1 MTDGPGRRPGTGDP
15 QAEAVLAACRILVA
29 VAARSISAVEE
40 EADLL
45 QVRALVVIASRGP
58 VSLGEL
64 AQAAGLHL
72 TRASRLCDRMVQ
84 AGLITRAVD
93 PANRR
98 QVILSLTFAGQQ
110 VVETVMQRRWAAI
123 EPVLARMTEKQRRD
137 LVAALAAFAEAAEEV
152 SERDLWAMGWTT

>member
-15 QAEAVLAACRILVA
+15 RRGRARACRILVA

-84 AGLITRAVD
+84 AGLIAGRWTRPTVD
-93 PANRR
+93 R
-98 QVILSLTFAGQQ
+98 
-110 VVETVMQRRWAAI
+110 
-123 EPVLARMTEKQRRD
+123 
-137 LVAALAAFAEAAEEV
+137 
-152 SERDLWAMGWTT
+152 